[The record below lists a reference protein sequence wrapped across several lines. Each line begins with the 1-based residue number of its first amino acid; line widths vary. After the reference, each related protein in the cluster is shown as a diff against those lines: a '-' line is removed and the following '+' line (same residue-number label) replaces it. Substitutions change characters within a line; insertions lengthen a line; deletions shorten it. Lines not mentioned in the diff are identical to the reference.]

1 MEKKKFSVIWYF
13 IVTFILIGV
22 IVITK
27 TVMVIN
33 EQHEERSL
41 YSMHSTVEYYAKRCY
56 LEEKC
61 NGVVTLQTLYDNEY
75 IKEEVVNP
83 VTKEVVNHDLEIRYE
98 NEKILINW

>member
-13 IVTFILIGV
+13 IVTLVIINI

-27 TVMVIN
+27 TVIVIK
-33 EQHEERSL
+33 EQHEERLL
-41 YSMHSTVEYYAKRCY
+41 YSMHTTVEYYAKRCY

-83 VTKEVVNHDLEIRYE
+83 VTKEVINPTLEIKYE
-98 NEKILINW
+98 NEKIIINW